1 MNNTWDNFNPDSV
14 GHWMSLHSKLV
25 KHVNNQDGKQCHTYL
40 TIVDKHWP
48 GKSDGLFANCPIDR
62 RILRDAV
69 NLANKWI
76 NSINS

>member
-1 MNNTWDNFNPDSV
+1 MRYSWNGFDPDKV
-14 GHWMSLHSKLV
+14 GSWMSLHSKLV
-25 KHVNNQDGKQCHTYL
+25 KHINNQDGKRCHAYL

-48 GKSDGLFANCPIDR
+48 GKNDGSFTNCPIDR

-76 NSINS
+76 TSL